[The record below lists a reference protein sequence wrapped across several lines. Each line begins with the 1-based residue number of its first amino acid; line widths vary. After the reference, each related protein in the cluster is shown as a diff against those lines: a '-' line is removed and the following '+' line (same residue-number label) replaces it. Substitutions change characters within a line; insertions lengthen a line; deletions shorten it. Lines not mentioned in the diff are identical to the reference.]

1 MRVLNVIGS
10 NKKGGAEQFF
20 IRHALAM
27 QERGLD
33 QVIAVRKGGW
43 VEQKLKDAGLAPV
56 AFSFGGAL
64 DFRTRKKVETLIEA
78 ERPDVILS
86 WMGRAAK
93 HVPDTDTPHITR
105 LGNYYPLKHYT
116 HCDYFIGNTP
126 GIAKFVRD
134 NGIAAQRVRYIP
146 NFVEPEP
153 AEPVDRGLFN
163 TPADVPLILWVGRMT
178 HSKGPDV
185 IVKAL
190 AQVPTAY
197 LWMAGSG
204 DMQEDVEGLVHKLGL
219 GDRVRFLGWQ
229 EDVFSLLG
237 AADVFV
243 CASRHEALGNVI
255 LEAWARARP
264 VVAARSPGPEH
275 LIQTGQTGILVDNDC
290 PDSMANGINRLIA
303 DPEQARLMGVHGNRY
318 LADNFGRT
326 TIIDQYIDF
335 FEMARVNGRVSR
347 APVVSA

>member
-27 QERGLD
+27 RERGVD

-43 VEQKLKDAGLAPV
+43 VEHKLKDAGIEPI

-64 DFRTRKKVETLIEA
+64 DFRTRKKVEKLIATEH
-78 ERPDVILS
+78 PDVILS

-126 GIAKFVRD
+126 GIADFIRD
-134 NGIAAQRVRYIP
+134 NGIGANRVRYIP
-146 NFVEPEP
+146 NFVESEP
-153 AEPVDRGLFN
+153 AEPADRGLFD
-163 TPADVPLILWVGRMT
+163 TPANVPLILWMGRMT

-185 IVKAL
+185 LVKAL
-190 AQVPTAY
+190 AQVPKAH

-204 DMQEDVEGLVHKLGL
+204 DMREELEGLVHKLDL
-219 GDRVRFLGWQ
+219 QDRVRFLGWR
-229 EDVFSLLG
+229 EDVFNLLS

-243 CASRHEALGNVI
+243 CASRHEAMGNVI
-255 LEAWARARP
+255 LEAWAQSTP

-275 LIQTGQTGILVDNDC
+275 LIQNGHTGLLVDNDC
-290 PDSMANGINRLIA
+290 PDSLADGLNRLIKTP
-303 DPEQARLMGVHGNRY
+303 DQARLMGLEGNRH
-318 LADNFGRT
+318 LAENFNRE
-326 TIIDQYIDF
+326 TIVDKYVELFQ
-335 FEMARVNGRVSR
+335 AAKNGG
-347 APVVSA
+347 